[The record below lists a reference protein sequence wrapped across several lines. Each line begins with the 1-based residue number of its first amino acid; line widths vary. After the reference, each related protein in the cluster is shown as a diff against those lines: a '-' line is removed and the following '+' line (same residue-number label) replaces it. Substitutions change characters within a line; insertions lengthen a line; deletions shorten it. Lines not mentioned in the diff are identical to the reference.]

1 MKKTLTNNQ
10 KGSFLFL
17 SGSLLFT
24 LESLK
29 NKPISKLSFIGCM
42 FFNVGCI
49 YYIKD
54 SYK

>member
-1 MKKTLTNNQ
+1 MKKKITDNL
-10 KGSFLFL
+10 KGSFL

-29 NKPISKLSFIGCM
+29 NKPISKLGFIGCM